1 MSPNVE
7 TQSIHIRPHRDVPS
21 CNCAFPECPAL
32 FGGFDQDER
41 IPYTNADGTSG
52 SQKALIDLKQSW
64 CYCMIWLEF
73 PIASRFFCG
82 KCCCRLDDKLL
93 FSRVG
98 LLAPCPTPNPKDQT
112 LLYSVLSSFTCPV
125 LLKLPGAKAPRLF
138 SSQQEIS
145 TWRRAG
151 AFISPWAISIAQRLV
166 GPRKQLRQ
174 IIQVNTTMLTAG
186 QPVCYLQAWSR
197 ILTRNYQKQSI

>member
-1 MSPNVE
+1 MPSAVWRLWSRWAH
-7 TQSIHIRPHRDVPS
+7 SIHQCRRYFGVPES
-21 CNCAFPECPAL
+21 SDWSETVMVLLHDLTGVSYWIQVFL
-32 FGGFDQDER
+32 WKVLLQTRWQVVVFQGGVVS
-41 IPYTNADGTSG
+41 PS
-52 SQKALIDLKQSW
+52 
-64 CYCMIWLEF
+64 
-73 PIASRFFCG
+73 
-82 KCCCRLDDKLL
+82 
-93 FSRVG
+93 
-98 LLAPCPTPNPKDQT
+98 PTPNPKDQT

-125 LLKLPGAKAPRLF
+125 LLKLPGAKVPRLF

-145 TWRRAG
+145 TRRRAG

-186 QPVCYLQAWSR
+186 QPVYYLQAWSR